1 MEVCEFQEKVYGKLR
16 NQLFVFEFSWDNVR
30 PIDFVGWDGLK
41 FVIIDKWK
49 QNLFDPYY
57 GFGSKEMKVLCNKLF
72 NETEFEP
79 RQVFT
84 NPTDFWKWCGH
95 KTVWFRDRECLLAP
109 GLSSPNVL
117 SVDSWKRFVSASHS
131 RPRTLK
137 QKIKTRFTR
146 RNRGKSLV
154 VK

>member
-1 MEVCEFQEKVYGKLR
+1 MEVCEFYGNVYGKFK

-30 PIDFVGWDGLK
+30 PIEYVAWDGNK
-41 FVIIDKWK
+41 FVVVDKFK
-49 QNLFDPYY
+49 KNLFDPYY
-57 GFGSKEMKVLCNKLF
+57 GFGSREMKLLCNKLF

-84 NPTDFWKWCGH
+84 NPTDFWKWCGS
-95 KTVWFRDRECLLAP
+95 KTVWFRDRNCLLAP
-109 GLSSPNVL
+109 GLNSSSVH
-117 SVDSWKRFVSASHS
+117 SVDSWKKFVHASAS

-137 QKIKTRFTR
+137 QKTSTCFTR
-146 RNRGKSLV
+146 RNCGKRLV

>member
-1 MEVCEFQEKVYGKLR
+1 MEVCEFYGEVYGKLR

-30 PIDFVGWDGLK
+30 PIEYVAWDGSK
-41 FVIIDKWK
+41 FVIVDKFK
-49 QNLFDPYY
+49 KNLFDPYY
-57 GFGSKEMKVLCNKLF
+57 GFGSREMKVLCNKLF

-95 KTVWFRDRECLLAP
+95 KTTWFRDRDCLL
-109 GLSSPNVL
+109 SSSSAH

-131 RPRTLK
+131 RPRTLR
-137 QKIKTRFTR
+137 QKIKVRLTR
-146 RNRGKSLV
+146 RNYGKRLV

>member
-1 MEVCEFQEKVYGKLR
+1 MEVCEFQERIYGKFKK
-16 NQLFVFEFSWDNVR
+16 QLFVFEFSWDNVR
-30 PIDFVGWDGLK
+30 PIDYVAWNGSK
-41 FVIIDKWK
+41 FVIVDKFK
-49 QNLFDPYY
+49 QNLFDAYY
-57 GFGSKEMKVLCNKLF
+57 GFGSREMKLLCNKLF

-84 NPTDFWKWCGH
+84 NPTEFWKWCGS
-95 KTVWFRDRECLLAP
+95 KTVWFRDRECVST
-109 GLSSPNVL
+109 SSPNAL
-117 SVDSWKRFVSASHS
+117 SVDSWRRFVNASHS

-146 RNRGKSLV
+146 RNCGKSLV

>member
-1 MEVCEFQEKVYGKLR
+1 MEVCEFQENVYGKLR

-30 PIDFVGWDGLK
+30 PIVCVAWDGSK
-41 FVIIDKWK
+41 FVIIDKFK
-49 QNLFDPYY
+49 KNLFDPYY
-57 GFGSKEMKVLCNKLF
+57 GFGSREMKLLCNKLF

-84 NPTDFWKWCGH
+84 NPTEFWKWCGS
-95 KTVWFRDRECLLAP
+95 KTVWFRDRECVSTN
-109 GLSSPNVL
+109 SSNAL
-117 SVDSWKRFVSASHS
+117 SVDSWKKFVRASASQ
-131 RPRTLK
+131 PRTLK

-146 RNRGKSLV
+146 KRLV

>member
-1 MEVCEFQEKVYGKLR
+1 MEVCEFQENVYGKLR

-30 PIDFVGWDGLK
+30 PIVCVAWDGSK
-41 FVIIDKWK
+41 FVIIDKFK
-49 QNLFDPYY
+49 KNLFDPYY
-57 GFGSKEMKVLCNKLF
+57 GFGSREMKLLCNKLF

-84 NPTDFWKWCGH
+84 NPTEFWKWCGS
-95 KTVWFRDRECLLAP
+95 KTVWFRDRECVSTN
-109 GLSSPNVL
+109 SSNAL
-117 SVDSWKRFVSASHS
+117 SVDSWKKFVHASASQ
-131 RPRTLK
+131 PRTLK

-146 RNRGKSLV
+146 KRLV